1 MNLFKGKS
9 TRTKI
14 FAVIT
19 VVILLLAIGLNLVLN
34 YVGQK
39 NTLFIDMTYEGFY
52 TLTDKMVEECAF
64 TDKLDEKVEIIFC
77 NDPDRLIASQ
87 TTRLTY
93 YMSVMLDN
101 IFDNIETRT
110 VNVTLNP
117 TAVSKYKTTS
127 LTNIVPTDII
137 VSYGDRYRILSAD
150 AFWGRGSNG
159 EMFAYN
165 GEYKMASIMRSV
177 TAYSSAGNATAYFLT
192 DHGETFY
199 DESKPDENR
208 ELLNFIYVL
217 EDAGL
222 KVKTLD
228 LASVESIPDDCA
240 ILIINDPKLDFVP
253 DPDKTDSFYYV
264 SPLEKLDRYLIADY
278 GTLMVAKDFERELPL
293 LEEFLYE
300 WGFDFEDSLVKD
312 KVNYGEEDDDSEPKL
327 TTQLTGS
334 YNTDESAYGMG
345 IYSEFA
351 TLGSAPKYMV
361 TNSGYIK
368 CAFGITD
375 TVLENGTS
383 GTTRIYS
390 PFILSSS
397 GATAYKKDANGEYKL
412 ISANEGTKELIGVTT
427 RMQLDAYTNENKY
440 SYVVCANS
448 KEFLT
453 TAFIGSSAYSNYD
466 VLVSL
471 TLNTTRA
478 DDYASI
484 DLGGTSLNST
494 SFGGKMLVSDELKP
508 YGEDYYYKDSENP
521 LKYNQGITT
530 PEIVFYSIMIFLI
543 PTAIAVVGIIVRIKR
558 KYL

>member
-19 VVILLLAIGLNLVLN
+19 IVILLLAVGLNLVLN
-34 YVGQK
+34 YFGQK
-39 NTLFIDMTYEGFY
+39 NTVFIDLTYEGFY
-52 TLTDKMVEECAF
+52 TLTDKMVEECEF

-77 NDPDRLIASQ
+77 NDPDRLISNQ
-87 TTRLTY
+87 ITRLTY

-101 IFDNIETRT
+101 TFDNIEMRT

-117 TAVSKYKTTS
+117 TAVSEYKTTS
-127 LTNIVPTDII
+127 LTNIEPTDII
-137 VSYGDRYRILSAD
+137 IAYGDRYRILGAD
-150 AFWGRGSNG
+150 AFWGRNSDGGLFS
-159 EMFAYN
+159 YN

-177 TAYSSAGNATAYFLT
+177 TAYSNAGNATAYFLT

-208 ELLNFIYVL
+208 ELLDFIHVL

-222 KVKTLD
+222 KIKTLD
-228 LASVESIPDDCA
+228 LNSVERVPDDCA
-240 ILIINDPKLDFVP
+240 VLIINDPKVDFTP
-253 DPDKTDSFYYV
+253 DPDKINNFYYV

-293 LEEFLYE
+293 FEEFLYE
-300 WGFDFEDSLVKD
+300 WGFDFEASLVKD
-312 KVNYGEEDDDSEPKL
+312 KVKYGAEDDDSEPEL
-327 TTQLTGS
+327 TTNLIGN
-334 YNTDESAYGMG
+334 YNTDEAGYGMG

-351 TLGSAPKYMV
+351 TMGSAPKYMV
-361 TNSGYIK
+361 TSSGYIK
-368 CAFGITD
+368 CAYGITD
-375 TVLENGTS
+375 TVIENGTS

-390 PFILSSS
+390 PFILSSES
-397 GATAYKKDANGEYKL
+397 STAYKKDANGEYKL
-412 ISANEGTKELIGVTT
+412 ISANEGEKELIGVTT
-427 RMQLDAYTNENKY
+427 RMQLDSYTNENKY

-448 KEFLT
+448 KEFFT
-453 TAFIGSSAYSNYD
+453 SPFIANSAYSNYE

-471 TLNTTRA
+471 AQNTTRA

-494 SFGGKMLVSDELKP
+494 SFGGKMLLSDELKY
-508 YGEDYYYKDSENP
+508 YGEDYYYKDTENP

-530 PEIVFYSIMIFLI
+530 PEIVFYSILIFLI
-543 PTAIAVVGIIVRIKR
+543 PTAIAVVGIIVRVKR